1 MKSKSWNSLI
11 KRQPNLPIGIATAVL
26 SLLLLAGIVAS
37 AMGQPLLTGQELLSA
52 WQVVQFI
59 AAGVLLLIAGA
70 LGFWFVVVVVLPIR
84 DNALSH
90 RWERQQQSQVA
101 ASPSER
107 PIIVQHSGSNL
118 ALKAERAKRK
128 NLELLLESISTELSS
143 LCHQV
148 TGQQEPDAVRAVKV
162 LEAGWREMRETMRE
176 LETQLSEIPRETPQ
190 EPTGAS
196 PRGTSWR
203 DALALMEWA
212 RERDRIGVRAT
223 RDLLRGRG
231 VPIPEQ
237 EFGAF
242 SAYVQALAPLPH
254 RLPMPQEQ
262 RPQRADSADAP
273 QRTAKQA
280 RIHKLPRKGR
290 R

>member
-1 MKSKSWNSLI
+1 MLRIFLRDNWPLI
-11 KRQPNLPIGIATAVL
+11 VGASIGLPISAYLVQQAT
-26 SLLLLAGIVAS
+26 
-37 AMGQPLLTGQELLSA
+37 GQPLLPDLSWLAPILSTIAVAAA
-52 WQVVQFI
+52 W
-59 AAGVLLLIAGA
+59 AGGLLLFGLLLYVFI
-70 LGFWFVVVVVLPIR
+70 VPIVNKIR
-84 DNALSH
+84 NME
-90 RWERQQQSQVA
+90 WERRQDRATEQRQVA
-101 ASPSER
+101 APPSER

-148 TGQQEPDAVRAVKV
+148 TGQQEPDAVRAIKV
-162 LEAGWREMRETMRE
+162 LGDGWSETRETMRE
-176 LETQLSEIPRETPQ
+176 LDAQLSEIPRETPQ

-262 RPQRADSADAP
+262 RPQRADNTDNNP
-273 QRTAKQA
+273 RTAKRA